1 VDYISQNLDNIQYQL
16 ANHPVMLDNSLFYDV
31 FGHEGSHLGQDPLDL
46 LADRAAASPLPSSV
60 GHGPSQGHALVQ
72 YGMQESSTSSS
83 SSPRGQPRSR
93 DREDQYGRRDWSQ
106 GQQQQQQS
114 EYDVV
119 HHLFNG

>member
-1 VDYISQNLDNIQYQL
+1 MQKLSFVGCKMIQSYDHVLDIFNIKTNLFVL
-16 ANHPVMLDNSLFYDV
+16 S
-31 FGHEGSHLGQDPLDL
+31 
-46 LADRAAASPLPSSV
+46 
-60 GHGPSQGHALVQ
+60 GHALVQ